1 VKPRSIKTFSCA
13 AVILAVSF
21 PRRGLEMLQR
31 NAMNAYRQAEQDFLV
46 EGSDGH
52 GLVQL
57 LFNELLV
64 AIEETSISIEL
75 DDLAARSASSSKAL
89 SILYVLNSSLDF
101 EKGGEVALS
110 LEQLYGWSRR
120 QLIEAIKENSRERLA
135 NIRTSIADIADAWA
149 SIRDKVN

>member
-1 VKPRSIKTFSCA
+1 
-13 AVILAVSF
+13 
-21 PRRGLEMLQR
+21 MLQR

-110 LEQLYGWSRR
+110 LEELYGWSRR

>member
-1 VKPRSIKTFSCA
+1 
-13 AVILAVSF
+13 
-21 PRRGLEMLQR
+21 
-31 NAMNAYRQAEQDFLV
+31 MNAYRQAEQDFLV

-52 GLVQL
+52 GLVQI

-64 AIEETSISIEL
+64 AIEKTSISIEL
-75 DDLAARSASSSKAL
+75 GDLAARSASSSKAL

-110 LEQLYGWSRR
+110 LAQLYEWSRR

>member
-1 VKPRSIKTFSCA
+1 
-13 AVILAVSF
+13 
-21 PRRGLEMLQR
+21 
-31 NAMNAYRQAEQDFLV
+31 MNAYRQAEQDFLV

>member
-1 VKPRSIKTFSCA
+1 
-13 AVILAVSF
+13 
-21 PRRGLEMLQR
+21 MLQR

-135 NIRTSIADIADAWA
+135 NILTSIADIADAWA

>member
-1 VKPRSIKTFSCA
+1 
-13 AVILAVSF
+13 
-21 PRRGLEMLQR
+21 MLQR

>member
-1 VKPRSIKTFSCA
+1 
-13 AVILAVSF
+13 
-21 PRRGLEMLQR
+21 MLKR

>member
-1 VKPRSIKTFSCA
+1 
-13 AVILAVSF
+13 
-21 PRRGLEMLQR
+21 MLQR

-75 DDLAARSASSSKAL
+75 DDLSARSASSSKAL

-135 NIRTSIADIADAWA
+135 NIHSSIADIADAWA
-149 SIRDKVN
+149 SIRNKIN

>member
-1 VKPRSIKTFSCA
+1 
-13 AVILAVSF
+13 
-21 PRRGLEMLQR
+21 MLQR

-75 DDLAARSASSSKAL
+75 DDLAARSESSSKAL

-120 QLIEAIKENSRERLA
+120 QLIEAIKENSRERVA
-135 NIRTSIADIADAWA
+135 NVYSSIADIADAWA
-149 SIRDKVN
+149 SIRNKIN

>member
-1 VKPRSIKTFSCA
+1 
-13 AVILAVSF
+13 
-21 PRRGLEMLQR
+21 
-31 NAMNAYRQAEQDFLV
+31 MNAYRQAEQDFLV
-46 EGSDGH
+46 EGSNGH

>member
-1 VKPRSIKTFSCA
+1 
-13 AVILAVSF
+13 
-21 PRRGLEMLQR
+21 
-31 NAMNAYRQAEQDFLV
+31 MNAYRQAEQDFLV

-57 LFNELLV
+57 LFDELLV

>member
-1 VKPRSIKTFSCA
+1 
-13 AVILAVSF
+13 
-21 PRRGLEMLQR
+21 MLQR

-57 LFNELLV
+57 LFDELLV

>member
-1 VKPRSIKTFSCA
+1 
-13 AVILAVSF
+13 
-21 PRRGLEMLQR
+21 
-31 NAMNAYRQAEQDFLV
+31 MNAYRQAEQDFLV

-101 EKGGEVALS
+101 EKGGEVAIS

>member
-1 VKPRSIKTFSCA
+1 
-13 AVILAVSF
+13 
-21 PRRGLEMLQR
+21 MLQR

-101 EKGGEVALS
+101 EKGGEVAIS

>member
-1 VKPRSIKTFSCA
+1 
-13 AVILAVSF
+13 
-21 PRRGLEMLQR
+21 
-31 NAMNAYRQAEQDFLV
+31 MNAYRQAEQDFLV

-75 DDLAARSASSSKAL
+75 DDLAARSATSSKAL

>member
-1 VKPRSIKTFSCA
+1 
-13 AVILAVSF
+13 
-21 PRRGLEMLQR
+21 MLQR

-46 EGSDGH
+46 EGSNGH

>member
-1 VKPRSIKTFSCA
+1 
-13 AVILAVSF
+13 
-21 PRRGLEMLQR
+21 MLQR

-120 QLIEAIKENSRERLA
+120 QLIEAIKENIRERLA

>member
-1 VKPRSIKTFSCA
+1 
-13 AVILAVSF
+13 
-21 PRRGLEMLQR
+21 
-31 NAMNAYRQAEQDFLV
+31 MNAYRQAEQDFLV

-120 QLIEAIKENSRERLA
+120 QLIEAIKENSRERLE

>member
-1 VKPRSIKTFSCA
+1 
-13 AVILAVSF
+13 
-21 PRRGLEMLQR
+21 MLQR

-149 SIRDKVN
+149 SIRNKIN

>member
-1 VKPRSIKTFSCA
+1 
-13 AVILAVSF
+13 
-21 PRRGLEMLQR
+21 
-31 NAMNAYRQAEQDFLV
+31 MNAYRQAEQDFLV

-149 SIRDKVN
+149 SIRNKIN

>member
-1 VKPRSIKTFSCA
+1 LSESIKTFSGA

-135 NIRTSIADIADAWA
+135 NVYSSIADIADAWA
-149 SIRDKVN
+149 SIRDKIN